1 MDLQSTQVSKLYET
15 LNKLMKQIQLHLQ
28 SNITNSDNYSSYI
41 ILDALKF
48 IGEHNMCRILSS
60 T

>member
-1 MDLQSTQVSKLYET
+1 
-15 LNKLMKQIQLHLQ
+15 MKQKQLHLP

-48 IGEHNMCRILSS
+48 TGEHNMCRILSS